1 VLKKSKV
8 PTMGAPF
15 SEKDQLGI
23 VKPLG
28 VWTSTGAI
36 TGFVGN
42 VHVKVLLPL
51 VYE

>member
-1 VLKKSKV
+1 
-8 PTMGAPF
+8 MGAPF

-23 VKPLG
+23 VKPKE
-28 VWTSTGAI
+28 VWTSAGAI
-36 TGFVGN
+36 TGFIGS